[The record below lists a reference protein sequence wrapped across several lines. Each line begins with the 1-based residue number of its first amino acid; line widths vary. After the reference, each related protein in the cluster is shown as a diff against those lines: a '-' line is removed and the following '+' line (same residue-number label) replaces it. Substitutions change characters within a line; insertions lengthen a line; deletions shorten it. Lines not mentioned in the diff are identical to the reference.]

1 MPRPE
6 RPIDLAAPGASLAEQ
21 LRRYREAAGLSVRT
35 LAGKIH
41 YSVGF
46 VSEVASGRKVPTW
59 SFVQAFADA
68 CGVSDPRELSRLRAL
83 FEGSVVDGPAPN
95 TRSAAPV
102 QLPAAVQEDKAQIY
116 AVAWPIVYSR
126 LTRSLELRRGHF
138 DCARSVQHL
147 RDGCLD
153 RFHDDV
159 EAVVQDVLL
168 HAPKTIQNLEGW
180 IAARLVSST
189 VDGNRRRRGE
199 RGALQRPRVPG
210 WLRRELRDDPW
221 LCSLALE
228 MLVWVGVPTSAS
240 DGIWPVDVWLERRRL
255 SSISGSDDYGR
266 RALEADI
273 DLVTRAMRSRPQWYA
288 NYVERPLGLKQPLVF
303 DELQPE
309 HPVTSDT
316 AVDDAGLVKLAA
328 LALEAIRTR
337 IAGGTPVEQAVEE
350 VIRVVFGSEESRA
363 GHTDTISI
371 SDPIRALLEPEA
383 IERIVTVVKQLVGD
397 GAPAHRADGGADSL
411 AS

>member
-1 MPRPE
+1 
-6 RPIDLAAPGASLAEQ
+6 
-21 LRRYREAAGLSVRT
+21 
-35 LAGKIH
+35 
-41 YSVGF
+41 
-46 VSEVASGRKVPTW
+46 
-59 SFVQAFADA
+59 
-68 CGVSDPRELSRLRAL
+68 
-83 FEGSVVDGPAPN
+83 
-95 TRSAAPV
+95 
-102 QLPAAVQEDKAQIY
+102 
-116 AVAWPIVYSR
+116 
-126 LTRSLELRRGHF
+126 
-138 DCARSVQHL
+138 
-147 RDGCLD
+147 
-153 RFHDDV
+153 
-159 EAVVQDVLL
+159 
-168 HAPKTIQNLEGW
+168 
-180 IAARLVSST
+180 
-189 VDGNRRRRGE
+189 
-199 RGALQRPRVPG
+199 
-210 WLRRELRDDPW
+210 
-221 LCSLALE
+221 